1 MGVKIYKE
9 GHTYPIYW
17 AKKVGI
23 GVWSSISVYV
33 EGSATFTCPTGPGL
47 DETYP
52 EGVFVST
59 PNGSEN
65 TIYPR
70 DYESIKDG
78 KIVPGNLNLDT
89 RVSVSNDT
97 VTFFLRNDHEGEWI
111 YTISVYGD
119 DGESELKIGVEVEG
133 EKENLGITM
142 ENLGVNY
149 SLDTILSV
157 WRGDPREELPDWAII
172 NEKRREVLETIDL
185 YAQKGSYRHLRGIF
199 DWLEFPGETYE
210 LTRHWTEDGYRY
222 SRQPIGHPQ
231 AWGGHHGGWDKT
243 DLKHKTRTTLIAA
256 EIDTDRTWEYDDL
269 RLKMWQIGN
278 SLEKDLLPIHLD
290 VHHSCVIS
298 EAKGKVELLYDHSNS
313 THTELS
319 SEEDFD
325 IAWRSPEGDQEWGG
339 SDLINPDN
347 PPSILIREVNG
358 VVGPWNTIEKEW
370 PESFEEM
377 PNLFH
382 SLGAT
387 IRGTMKFPEKVIRGS
402 KDGEIRE
409 FSSNE
414 LTFTFLY
421 ERPGE
426 YHHTFQF
433 TGESG
438 KTYTRVVKIE
448 VVDTVNVSIEFLGID
463 RKDRNPFLVPTD
475 YAISIERVLEEK
487 QKFKVYASLPLDE
500 VHYYQ
505 LPESDFEEY
514 KRDKEAYAHRLE
526 RLNPDWWIDFPT
538 VMSSTRPSVQ
548 FVAKGS
554 NPKPIQCPSTQIW
567 TREVFLPGFYDTR
580 PAGDKEDV
588 LILRPKIEGGLHW
601 SLPDC
606 RWKIQ
611 SLQDLTV
618 HNFHGMRSLVLG
630 YNSASPLK
638 KGRHLVELSYNWGS
652 QRTTKAI
659 SPYLLG

>member
-17 AKKVGI
+17 AKKVGL
-23 GVWSSISVYV
+23 GVWSSLSVYV
-33 EGSATFTCPTGPGL
+33 EGYATFTC
-47 DETYP
+47 P

-78 KIVPGNLNLDT
+78 VIVPGNLNLDGTATVVDT
-89 RVSVSNDT
+89 RMSVSDDT

-111 YTISVYGD
+111 YTIDVYSDEDEG
-119 DGESELKIGVEVEG
+119 ELKIGVEVEG

-157 WRGDPREELPDWAII
+157 WRGDPREDLPDWALI

-185 YAQKGSYRHLRGIF
+185 YAQKGSYRHLNGIF

-222 SRQPIGHPQ
+222 SREPIGHSNTPLQ
-231 AWGGHHGGWDKT
+231 
-243 DLKHKTRTTLIAA
+243 HKTRTTLIAA
-256 EIDTDRTWEYDDL
+256 EIYQDTTWVHDDL

-325 IAWRSPEGDQEWGG
+325 LEWDTDDSNWKGNDILDG
-339 SDLINPDN
+339 TATIVDPDN

-358 VVGPWNTIEKEW
+358 VVGPWNTIEMRW

-402 KDGEIRE
+402 RDGEIRE

-475 YAISIERVLEEK
+475 YSISIERVLEEK
-487 QKFKVYASLPLDE
+487 QKFKMYASLPLDE

-505 LPESDFEEY
+505 LPDTEFEEY
-514 KRDKEAYAHRLE
+514 KRGQEAYASRLE

-538 VMSSTRPSVQ
+538 VQAAGADYGGVIK
-548 FVAKGS
+548 FVAKKPD
-554 NPKPIQCPSTQIW
+554 PKPIQCPRVHTW
-567 TREVFLPGFYDTR
+567 RREVFLPGFYDTR
-580 PAGDKEDV
+580 PARDKEDV

-638 KGRHLVELSYNWGS
+638 KGRYLVELSYNWGN

>member
-17 AKKVGI
+17 AKKVGL
-23 GVWSSISVYV
+23 GVWSSLSVYV
-33 EGSATFTCPTGPGL
+33 EGYATFICP
-47 DETYP
+47 D
-52 EGVFVST
+52 GVFVST
-59 PNGSEN
+59 PSGSEN

-78 KIVPGNLNLDT
+78 VVVPGNLNLYT
-89 RVSVSNDT
+89 RVYVSDDT
-97 VTFFLRNDHEGEWI
+97 VTFFVRNDHEGEWI
-111 YTISVYGD
+111 YTIDIYS
-119 DGESELKIGVEVEG
+119 DGEESELKIGVEVEG

-149 SLDTILSV
+149 SLDTILST
-157 WRGDPREELPDWAII
+157 WRGDPREELPDWALI

-185 YAQKGSYRHLRGIF
+185 YAQKGSYRHLNGIF

-222 SRQPIGHPQ
+222 SRQKLASPNTPLQ
-231 AWGGHHGGWDKT
+231 
-243 DLKHKTRTTLIAA
+243 HKTRTTLIAS
-256 EIDTDRTWEYDDL
+256 EITEDDTWAHDDL

-278 SLEKDLLPIHLD
+278 ILEKDLLPIHLD

-325 IAWRSPEGDQEWGG
+325 ILWGTDDNWRGLLD
-339 SDLINPDN
+339 PDN

-358 VVGPWNTIEKEW
+358 VVGPWNTIEMKW
-370 PESFEEM
+370 PETFEEM

-387 IRGTMKFPEKVIRGS
+387 IRATMKFPEKVIRGS
-402 KDGEIRE
+402 RDGEIRE

-426 YHHTFQF
+426 YHHTFRF

-475 YAISIERVLEEK
+475 GCASCFADYAISIERVLEEK
-487 QKFKVYASLPLDE
+487 QKFKMYASLPLDE

-505 LPESDFEEY
+505 LPDTEFEEY
-514 KRDKEAYAHRLE
+514 KRDKEAYTSRLE
-526 RLNPDWWIDFPT
+526 RLNPDWWIDQGH
-538 VMSSTRPSVQ
+538 VMK
-548 FVAKGS
+548 FVAKKPD
-554 NPKPIQCPSTQIW
+554 PKPIQCPSSQIW

-580 PAGDKEDV
+580 PARDKEDV

-638 KGRHLVELSYNWGS
+638 KGRYLVELSYNWGN

>member
-17 AKKVGI
+17 AKKVGL
-23 GVWSSISVYV
+23 GVWSSLSVYV
-33 EGSATFTCPTGPGL
+33 EGYATFICP
-47 DETYP
+47 D
-52 EGVFVST
+52 GVFVST
-59 PNGSEN
+59 PSGSEN

-78 KIVPGNLNLDT
+78 VIVPGNLNLDT
-89 RVSVSNDT
+89 RVSVSDDT
-97 VTFFLRNDHEGEWI
+97 VTFFVRNDHEGEWI
-111 YTISVYGD
+111 YTIDIYS
-119 DGESELKIGVEVEG
+119 DGEESELKIGVEVEG

-149 SLDTILSV
+149 SLDTILST
-157 WRGDPREELPDWAII
+157 WRGDPREELPDWALI

-185 YAQKGSYRHLRGIF
+185 YAQKGSYRHLNGIF

-222 SRQPIGHPQ
+222 SRQKLASPNTPLQ
-231 AWGGHHGGWDKT
+231 
-243 DLKHKTRTTLIAA
+243 HKTRTTLIAS
-256 EIDTDRTWEYDDL
+256 EITEDDTWAHDDL

-325 IAWRSPEGDQEWGG
+325 ILWGTDDNWRGLLD
-339 SDLINPDN
+339 PDN

-358 VVGPWNTIEKEW
+358 VVGPWNTIEMKW
-370 PESFEEM
+370 PETLEEM

-387 IRGTMKFPEKVIRGS
+387 IRATMKFPEKVIRGS
-402 KDGEIRE
+402 RDGEIRE

-426 YHHTFQF
+426 YHHTFRF

-463 RKDRNPFLVPTD
+463 RRDRNPFLVPTD
-475 YAISIERVLEEK
+475 YSISIERVLEEK
-487 QKFKVYASLPLDE
+487 QKFKMYASLPLDE

-505 LPESDFEEY
+505 LPETEFEEY
-514 KRDKEAYAHRLE
+514 KRDQEAYANRLE

-554 NPKPIQCPSTQIW
+554 NPRPIQCPSSQIW

-580 PAGDKEDV
+580 PAKDKEDV
-588 LILRPKIEGGLHW
+588 LILRSKIEGGLHW

-638 KGRHLVELSYNWGS
+638 KGRYLVELSYNWGN

>member
-17 AKKVGI
+17 AKNVGL
-23 GVWSSISVYV
+23 GVWSSLSVYV
-33 EGSATFTCPTGPGL
+33 EGYAMFTC
-47 DETYP
+47 P

-70 DYESIKDG
+70 DYENIKDG
-78 KIVPGNLNLDT
+78 EIVPGNLNLDT
-89 RVSVSNDT
+89 RMSVSNDT

-149 SLDTILSV
+149 SLDTILSS
-157 WRGDPREELPDWAII
+157 WRGDPREELPDWALI

-199 DWLEFPGETYE
+199 DWLEFPGKTYE

-222 SRQPIGHPQ
+222 SRQPIG
-231 AWGGHHGGWDKT
+231 WDKT
-243 DLKHKTRTTLIAA
+243 DLKHKTRTTLIAS
-256 EIDTDRTWEYDDL
+256 EIIEDDTWAHDDL

-298 EAKGKVELLYDHSNS
+298 DAKGKVELLYDHSNS

-325 IAWRSPEGDQEWGG
+325 ILWASPEGDQEWGG
-339 SDLINPDN
+339 SDLIDPDN
-347 PPSILIREVNG
+347 PPSILIREING
-358 VVGPWNTIEKEW
+358 VTGPWGTIRSGY

-409 FSSNE
+409 FSSDE

-426 YHHTFQF
+426 YHHTFRF

-526 RLNPDWWIDFPT
+526 RLNPDWWIDYGH
-538 VMSSTRPSVQ
+538 VMK

-580 PAGDKEDV
+580 PARDKEDV

-638 KGRHLVELSYNWGS
+638 KGRYLVELSYNWGS

>member
-1 MGVKIYKE
+1 MGVKIYSGGYE
-9 GHTYPIYW
+9 RPIHW

-23 GVWSSISVYV
+23 GVWSSLSVYV
-33 EGSATFTCPTGPGL
+33 EGSATFTCP
-47 DETYP
+47 DETAADA
-52 EGVFVST
+52 EGVFVSDINDSVDGLT
-59 PNGSEN
+59 SSVADS
-65 TIYPR
+65 IYPR
-70 DYESIKDG
+70 DYDKAKKTVTVSDQSI
-78 KIVPGNLNLDT
+78 
-89 RVSVSNDT
+89 
-97 VTFFLRNDHEGEWI
+97 TFFLRNHHEGEWI
-111 YTISVYGD
+111 YTILV
-119 DGESELKIGVEVEG
+119 DGKPDLKIGVEVEG
-133 EKENLGITM
+133 EKENLGVTM

-149 SLDTILSV
+149 SPDTILSS
-157 WRGDPREELPDWAII
+157 WRGGPREEFPDWALI

-185 YAQKGSYRHLRGIF
+185 YAQKGSYRHLNGIF

-210 LTRHWTEDGYRY
+210 LVRHWTEDGYRY
-222 SRQPIGHPQ
+222 SRQPI
-231 AWGGHHGGWDKT
+231 GWDKT
-243 DLKHKTRTTLIAA
+243 DLKHKTRTTLIAC
-256 EIDTDRTWEYDDL
+256 EICEDKTWAHDDL

-319 SEEDFD
+319 SEEDFNLEWDGSHTGAGPGGDTDDSNWKGDD
-325 IAWRSPEGDQEWGG
+325 ILDPY
-339 SDLINPDN
+339 N
-347 PPSILIREVNG
+347 PPSILIREING
-358 VVGPWNTIEKEW
+358 VTGPWGTIRSGY
-370 PESFEEM
+370 PETLEEM

-387 IRGTMKFPEKVIRGS
+387 IRATMKFPEKVIRGS

-409 FSSNE
+409 FDADS

-426 YHHTFQF
+426 YHHTFRF

-487 QKFKVYASLPLDE
+487 QKFKMYASLPLDE

-505 LPESDFEEY
+505 LPEDEFNAY
-514 KRDKEAYAHRLE
+514 KADRETYANRLE
-526 RLNPDWWIDFPT
+526 ARNPDWWIDFPT
-538 VMSSTRPSVQ
+538 VQAAAADSGGVMK

-554 NPKPIQCPSTQIW
+554 NPRPIQCPSTQIW

-580 PAGDKEDV
+580 PARDKEDV

-630 YNSASPLK
+630 YNSATPLK
-638 KGRHLVELSYNWGS
+638 KGRYLVELSYNWGD

>member
-1 MGVKIYKE
+1 MGVNIYKE
-9 GHTYPIYW
+9 GQACPIYW
-17 AKKVGI
+17 AKKVGL
-23 GVWSSISVYV
+23 GVWSSLSVYV
-33 EGSATFTCPTGPGL
+33 EGHARFTC
-47 DETYP
+47 P
-52 EGVFVST
+52 EGVFVSGS
-59 PNGSEN
+59 NGTEN

-78 KIVPGNLNLDT
+78 NIVPGNLNLDT
-89 RVSVSNDT
+89 RVSVSDDT

-111 YTISVYGD
+111 YTIDVYSDG
-119 DGESELKIGVEVEG
+119 GESELKIGVEVEG

-157 WRGDPREELPDWAII
+157 WRGDPREELPDWALI

-185 YAQKGSYRHLRGIF
+185 YAQKGSYRHLNGIF

-222 SRQPIGHPQ
+222 SRQPIGHSNTPIQ
-231 AWGGHHGGWDKT
+231 
-243 DLKHKTRTTLIAA
+243 HKTRTTLIAS
-256 EIDTDRTWEYDDL
+256 EIDQDTTWAHDDL

-319 SEEDFD
+319 SEEDFNL
-325 IAWRSPEGDQEWGG
+325 EWGTDDSNWKG
-339 SDLINPDN
+339 NDILDPDN

-358 VVGPWNTIEKEW
+358 VVGPWDTIEMRW

-387 IRGTMKFPEKVIRGS
+387 IRATMKFPEKVIRGS
-402 KDGEIRE
+402 KDGELRE

-421 ERPGE
+421 ERPGG

-487 QKFKVYASLPLDE
+487 QKFKMYASLPLDE
-500 VHYYQ
+500 VHYHQ
-505 LPESDFEEY
+505 LPETEFEEY
-514 KRDKEAYAHRLE
+514 KRDKEAYANRLE

-538 VMSSTRPSVQ
+538 VQAAGADYGGVMK

-554 NPKPIQCPSTQIW
+554 NPRHIQCPSSQIW
-567 TREVFLPGFYDTR
+567 TRDVFLPGFYDTR
-580 PAGDKEDV
+580 PARDKEDV

-638 KGRHLVELSYNWGS
+638 KGRYLVELSYNWGN

>member
-1 MGVKIYKE
+1 MGVKIYSGGYE
-9 GHTYPIYW
+9 RPIHW

-23 GVWSSISVYV
+23 GVWSSLSVYV
-33 EGSATFTCPTGPGL
+33 EGSATFTCP
-47 DETYP
+47 DETAADAS
-52 EGVFVST
+52 GVFVSDI
-59 PNGSEN
+59 NDSVD

-70 DYESIKDG
+70 DYDKAKKTVTVSDQSI
-78 KIVPGNLNLDT
+78 
-89 RVSVSNDT
+89 
-97 VTFFLRNDHEGEWI
+97 TFFLRNDHEGEWI
-111 YTISVYGD
+111 YTILV
-119 DGESELKIGVEVEG
+119 DGKPDLKIGVEVEG

-149 SLDTILSV
+149 SLDTILSS

-319 SEEDFD
+319 SEEDFNLEWD
-325 IAWRSPEGDQEWGG
+325 TGGDMEWDSDG

-370 PESFEEM
+370 PETLEEM

-409 FSSNE
+409 FSSDE

-426 YHHTFQF
+426 YHHTFRF

-487 QKFKVYASLPLDE
+487 QKFKMYASLPLDE

-505 LPESDFEEY
+505 LPERDFEEY
-514 KRDKEAYAHRLE
+514 KRDKEAYVRRLE
-526 RLNPDWWIDFPT
+526 RLNPDWWIDYGH
-538 VMSSTRPSVQ
+538 VMK

-554 NPKPIQCPSTQIW
+554 NPRPIQCPSTQIW

-638 KGRHLVELSYNWGS
+638 KGRYLVELSYNWGS

-659 SPYLLG
+659 SPYFLEKRSYSTTGDETL

>member
-17 AKKVGI
+17 AKKVGL
-23 GVWSSISVYV
+23 GVWSSLSVYV
-33 EGSATFTCPTGPGL
+33 EGYATFICP
-47 DETYP
+47 D
-52 EGVFVST
+52 GVFVST
-59 PNGSEN
+59 PSGSEN

-78 KIVPGNLNLDT
+78 VIVPGNLNLDT
-89 RVSVSNDT
+89 RVSVSDDT
-97 VTFFLRNDHEGEWI
+97 VTFFVRNDHEGEWI
-111 YTISVYGD
+111 YTIDIYS
-119 DGESELKIGVEVEG
+119 DGEESELKIGVEVEG

-149 SLDTILSV
+149 SLDTILST
-157 WRGDPREELPDWAII
+157 WRGDPREELPDWALI

-185 YAQKGSYRHLRGIF
+185 YAQKGSYRHLNGIF

-222 SRQPIGHPQ
+222 SRQKLASPNTPLQ
-231 AWGGHHGGWDKT
+231 
-243 DLKHKTRTTLIAA
+243 HKTRTTLIAS
-256 EIDTDRTWEYDDL
+256 EITEDDTWAHDDL

-325 IAWRSPEGDQEWGG
+325 ILWGTDDNWRGLLD
-339 SDLINPDN
+339 PDN

-358 VVGPWNTIEKEW
+358 VVGPWNTIEMKW
-370 PESFEEM
+370 PETLEEM

-387 IRGTMKFPEKVIRGS
+387 IRATMKFPEKVIRGS
-402 KDGEIRE
+402 RDGEIRE

-426 YHHTFQF
+426 YHHTFRF

-475 YAISIERVLEEK
+475 GCASCFADYAISIERVLEEK
-487 QKFKVYASLPLDE
+487 QKFKMYASLPLDE

-505 LPESDFEEY
+505 LPDTEFEEY
-514 KRDKEAYAHRLE
+514 KRDQEAYTSRLE
-526 RLNPDWWIDFPT
+526 RLNPDWWIDQGH
-538 VMSSTRPSVQ
+538 VMK
-548 FVAKGS
+548 FVAKKPD
-554 NPKPIQCPSTQIW
+554 PKPIQCPSSQIW

-580 PAGDKEDV
+580 PARDKEDV

-638 KGRHLVELSYNWGS
+638 KGRYLVELSYNWGD

-659 SPYLLG
+659 SPYLQG

>member
-1 MGVKIYKE
+1 MGVKFYKE

-23 GVWSSISVYV
+23 GVWSTLDLYV
-33 EGSATFTCPTGPGL
+33 EGKVTLTCP
-47 DETYP
+47 D
-52 EGVFVST
+52 GVFVSA
-59 PNGSEN
+59 PGGPVND
-65 TIYPR
+65 IYPR
-70 DYESIKDG
+70 DYENPKNT
-78 KIVPGNLNLDT
+78 KIT
-89 RVSVSNDT
+89 VSNDT
-97 VTFFLRNDHEGEWI
+97 VTLFLRNDHEGEWI
-111 YTISVYGD
+111 YTIDVNGD
-119 DGESELKIGVEVEG
+119 SELKIGVEVVG
-133 EKENLGITM
+133 EKENLATTM

-149 SLDTILSV
+149 SLDTILST

-185 YAQKGSYRHLRGIF
+185 YAQKGSYRHLNGIF

-222 SRQPIGHPQ
+222 SRQKLASPNTPLQ
-231 AWGGHHGGWDKT
+231 
-243 DLKHKTRTTLIAA
+243 HKTRTTLIAA
-256 EIDTDRTWEYDDL
+256 EICQDKTWEYDDL

-290 VHHSCVIS
+290 VHHSCVMS
-298 EAKGKVELLYDHSNS
+298 ETKGTVGLLHDHSND

-325 IAWRSPEGDQEWGG
+325 LQWENDDGNLCTELATCGG
-339 SDLINPDN
+339 NTIVDPDN

-358 VVGPWNTIEKEW
+358 VTGPWGTIQERW
-370 PESFEEM
+370 PETLEEM
-377 PNLFH
+377 PRMFR

-402 KDGEIRE
+402 KDGEVRE

-414 LTFTFLY
+414 LTFTFLHTT
-421 ERPGE
+421 PGE
-426 YHHTFQF
+426 YHHTFRF

-463 RKDRNPFLVPTD
+463 RKDRNPFLVPTN
-475 YAISIERVLEEK
+475 YAISIERVLDEK
-487 QKFKVYASLPLDE
+487 KKFKMYASLPLDE

-505 LPESDFEEY
+505 LPETEFEEY
-514 KRDKEAYAHRLE
+514 KRDKEAYAGRLE
-526 RLNPDWWIDFPT
+526 RLNPDWWMDFPT
-538 VMSSTRPSVQ
+538 VQAADADSGGVIK
-548 FVAKGS
+548 FVAKKAD
-554 NPKPIQCPSTQIW
+554 PRPIQCPSSQIW
-567 TREVFLPGFYDTR
+567 IREVFLPGFYDTR
-580 PAGDKEDV
+580 PAKDKEPV

-601 SLPDC
+601 SLPNC
-606 RWKIQ
+606 QWKIQ
-611 SLQDLTV
+611 SLQDLTE
-618 HNFHGMRSLVLG
+618 HHFPGMRSLVLG

-638 KGRHLVELSYNWGS
+638 KGRYLVELSYNWGN

-659 SPYLLG
+659 SPYLH

>member
-17 AKKVGI
+17 AKKVGL
-23 GVWSSISVYV
+23 GVWSSLSVYV
-33 EGSATFTCPTGPGL
+33 EGYARFTC
-47 DETYP
+47 P

-78 KIVPGNLNLDT
+78 VIVPGNLNLDGTATVVDT
-89 RVSVSNDT
+89 RVSVSDDT

-119 DGESELKIGVEVEG
+119 GEESELKIGVEVEG

-157 WRGDPREELPDWAII
+157 WRGDPREDLPDWALI

-185 YAQKGSYRHLRGIF
+185 YAQKGSYRHLNGIF

-222 SRQPIGHPQ
+222 SREGV
-231 AWGGHHGGWDKT
+231 GYGKT
-243 DLKHKTRTTLIAA
+243 DLRHKTRTTLIAS
-256 EIDTDRTWEYDDL
+256 EIDQDTTWAHDDL

-325 IAWRSPEGDQEWGG
+325 LEWGTDDSNWKG
-339 SDLINPDN
+339 NDILDPDN
-347 PPSILIREVNG
+347 LPSILIREVNG
-358 VVGPWNTIEKEW
+358 VTGPWGTIQERW
-370 PESFEEM
+370 PETFEEM

-402 KDGEIRE
+402 RDGEIRE

-487 QKFKVYASLPLDE
+487 PKFKMYASLPLDE

-505 LPESDFEEY
+505 LPDTEFEEY
-514 KRDKEAYAHRLE
+514 KRDQEAYASRLE

-538 VMSSTRPSVQ
+538 VQAAGADYGGVIK
-548 FVAKGS
+548 FVAKKPD
-554 NPKPIQCPSTQIW
+554 PKPIQCPRVHTW
-567 TREVFLPGFYDTR
+567 RREVFLPGFYDTR
-580 PAGDKEDV
+580 PARDKEDV

-638 KGRHLVELSYNWGS
+638 KGRYLVELSYNWGN

>member
-17 AKKVGI
+17 AKKVGL
-23 GVWSSISVYV
+23 GVWSSLSVYV
-33 EGSATFTCPTGPGL
+33 EGYAMFTC
-47 DETYP
+47 P

-65 TIYPR
+65 MIYPR

-78 KIVPGNLNLDT
+78 VIVPGNLNLYT
-89 RVSVSNDT
+89 RVSVSDDT

-185 YAQKGSYRHLRGIF
+185 YAQKGSYRHLNGIF

-222 SRQPIGHPQ
+222 SREPIGHSNTPLQ
-231 AWGGHHGGWDKT
+231 
-243 DLKHKTRTTLIAA
+243 HKTRTTLIAA
-256 EIDTDRTWEYDDL
+256 EIDSDTTWAHDDL

-325 IAWRSPEGDQEWGG
+325 IAWRSSGGDSEWDTDGTSG
-339 SDLINPDN
+339 LIDPDN

-358 VVGPWNTIEKEW
+358 VVGPWGTIQERWLET
-370 PESFEEM
+370 FEEM

-402 KDGEIRE
+402 RDGEVRE
-409 FSSNE
+409 FDAKE

-426 YHHTFQF
+426 YHHTFRF

-475 YAISIERVLEEK
+475 YSISIERVLEEK
-487 QKFKVYASLPLDE
+487 QKFKMYASLPLDE

-505 LPESDFEEY
+505 LPDTEFEEY
-514 KRDKEAYAHRLE
+514 KRDKEAYASRLE
-526 RLNPDWWIDFPT
+526 RLNPDWWIDFGG
-538 VMSSTRPSVQ
+538 VMK

-554 NPKPIQCPSTQIW
+554 NPRPIQCPSSQIW

-580 PAGDKEDV
+580 PARDKEDV

-601 SLPDC
+601 SLPHC

-638 KGRHLVELSYNWGS
+638 KGRYLVELSYNWGN

>member
-17 AKKVGI
+17 AKKVGL
-23 GVWSSISVYV
+23 GVWSSLSVYV
-33 EGSATFTCPTGPGL
+33 EGYARLTC
-47 DETYP
+47 P
-52 EGVFVST
+52 EGVFVSGS
-59 PNGSEN
+59 NGVEN
-65 TIYPR
+65 MIYPR

-78 KIVPGNLNLDT
+78 VIVPGNLNLDKKI
-89 RVSVSNDT
+89 SVSDDT

-111 YTISVYGD
+111 YTIDVYS
-119 DGESELKIGVEVEG
+119 DGEESELKIGVEVEG
-133 EKENLGITM
+133 EKENLGVTM

-157 WRGDPREELPDWAII
+157 WRGDPREELPDWALI

-185 YAQKGSYRHLRGIF
+185 YAKKGSYRHLNGIF

-222 SRQPIGHPQ
+222 SREPIGHSNTPLQ
-231 AWGGHHGGWDKT
+231 
-243 DLKHKTRTTLIAA
+243 HKTRTTLICS
-256 EIDTDRTWEYDDL
+256 EIDQDTAWAHDDL

-325 IAWRSPEGDQEWGG
+325 ILWGTDDNWNG
-339 SDLINPDN
+339 NTLIDGTATIVDPDN

-358 VVGPWNTIEKEW
+358 VVGPWNTIEMRS

-387 IRGTMKFPEKVIRGS
+387 IRATMKFPEKVIRGS
-402 KDGEIRE
+402 RDGEIRE

-426 YHHTFQF
+426 YHHTFRF

-448 VVDTVNVSIEFLGID
+448 VVDTINVSIEFLGID

-487 QKFKVYASLPLDE
+487 RRFKMYASLPLDE

-505 LPESDFEEY
+505 LPETEFEEY
-514 KRDKEAYAHRLE
+514 KRHQEAYTSRLE

-538 VMSSTRPSVQ
+538 VQAAGADSGGVIK

-554 NPKPIQCPSTQIW
+554 NPRPIQCPSTQIW

-580 PAGDKEDV
+580 PARDKEDV

-618 HNFHGMRSLVLG
+618 HNFRGMRSLVLG

-638 KGRHLVELSYNWGS
+638 KGRYLVELSYNWGN

>member
-17 AKKVGI
+17 AKKVGL
-23 GVWSSISVYV
+23 GVWSSLSVYV
-33 EGSATFTCPTGPGL
+33 EGYARFTC
-47 DETYP
+47 P

-59 PNGSEN
+59 PNGAEN

-89 RVSVSNDT
+89 RASVSDDT
-97 VTFFLRNDHEGEWI
+97 VTFFLRNYREGEWI
-111 YTISVYGD
+111 YTIDIYS
-119 DGESELKIGVEVEG
+119 DGEEGELKIGVEVEG

-149 SLDTILSV
+149 SLDTILST
-157 WRGDPREELPDWAII
+157 WRGDPREELPDWALI

-185 YAQKGSYRHLRGIF
+185 YAQKGSYRHLNGIF

-222 SRQPIGHPQ
+222 SRQPIGHSNTPLQ
-231 AWGGHHGGWDKT
+231 
-243 DLKHKTRTTLIAA
+243 HKTRTTLIAA
-256 EIDTDRTWEYDDL
+256 EITEDDTWAHDDL

-290 VHHSCVIS
+290 VHHSGVIS

-325 IAWRSPEGDQEWGG
+325 IRWGTDDNWNG
-339 SDLINPDN
+339 NTLIDPDN

-358 VVGPWNTIEKEW
+358 VVGSWNTIEMRW

-387 IRGTMKFPEKVIRGS
+387 IRATMKFPEKVIRGS
-402 KDGEIRE
+402 RDGEIRE
-409 FSSNE
+409 FGGYTSTSGDSNE

-426 YHHTFQF
+426 YHHTFRF

-487 QKFKVYASLPLDE
+487 QKFKMYASLPLDE

-505 LPESDFEEY
+505 LPEDEFNAY
-514 KRDKEAYAHRLE
+514 KADRETYANRLE
-526 RLNPDWWIDFPT
+526 RLNPDWWMDFGG
-538 VMSSTRPSVQ
+538 VMK

-580 PAGDKEDV
+580 PARDKEDV

-638 KGRHLVELSYNWGS
+638 KGRYLVELSYNWGN

>member
-33 EGSATFTCPTGPGL
+33 EGSATFTCPTG
-47 DETYP
+47 
-52 EGVFVST
+52 VFVST

-78 KIVPGNLNLDT
+78 KIVPGNLNLYT

-339 SDLINPDN
+339 SDLINPNN

-526 RLNPDWWIDFPT
+526 RLNPDWWIDYGH
-538 VMSSTRPSVQ
+538 VMK

-567 TREVFLPGFYDTR
+567 MREVFLPGFYDTR

-601 SLPDC
+601 SLPGC

-638 KGRHLVELSYNWGS
+638 KGRYLVELSYNWGS

>member
-9 GHTYPIYW
+9 GHTRPIYW
-17 AKKVGI
+17 AKKVGL
-23 GVWSSISVYV
+23 GVWSSLSVYV
-33 EGSATFTCPTGPGL
+33 EGYARFTC
-47 DETYP
+47 P

-78 KIVPGNLNLDT
+78 EIVPGNLNLDGTATVVDT

-111 YTISVYGD
+111 YTILV
-119 DGESELKIGVEVEG
+119 DGKPDLKIGVEVEG

-157 WRGDPREELPDWAII
+157 WRGDPREELPDWALI

-210 LTRHWTEDGYRY
+210 LVRHWTEDGYRY

-256 EIDTDRTWEYDDL
+256 EIDTDRAWEYDDL

-298 EAKGKVELLYDHSNS
+298 ETKGKVELLYDHSNS

-325 IAWRSPEGDQEWGG
+325 IQWDGSGGDTDWDS
-339 SDLINPDN
+339 SDLIDPDN

-402 KDGEIRE
+402 RDGELRE

-487 QKFKVYASLPLDE
+487 QKFKMYASLPLDE

-526 RLNPDWWIDFPT
+526 RLNPDWWIDYGR
-538 VMSSTRPSVQ
+538 VMK

-580 PAGDKEDV
+580 PARDKEDV

-638 KGRHLVELSYNWGS
+638 KGRYLVELSYNWGS

>member
-17 AKKVGI
+17 AKKVGL
-23 GVWSSISVYV
+23 GVWSSLSVYV
-33 EGSATFTCPTGPGL
+33 EGYAMFTC
-47 DETYP
+47 P

-78 KIVPGNLNLDT
+78 VIVPGNFNLDK
-89 RVSVSNDT
+89 RISVSDDT

-119 DGESELKIGVEVEG
+119 DGDGNGSSGESELKIGVEVEG

-157 WRGDPREELPDWAII
+157 WRGDPREELPDWALI

-185 YAQKGSYRHLRGIF
+185 YAQKGSYRHLNGIF

-222 SRQPIGHPQ
+222 SRHRLAAPNGDSREPIGYS
-231 AWGGHHGGWDKT
+231 KT
-243 DLKHKTRTTLIAA
+243 DLKHKTRTTLIAS
-256 EIDTDRTWEYDDL
+256 EIDSDTTWVHDDL

-319 SEEDFD
+319 SEEDFNL
-325 IAWRSPEGDQEWGG
+325 EWDTDDNWNGNT
-339 SDLINPDN
+339 LIDPDN
-347 PPSILIREVNG
+347 PPSILIREING
-358 VVGPWNTIEKEW
+358 VTGPWGTIEMRW
-370 PESFEEM
+370 PETFDETPRM
-377 PNLFH
+377 FR

-402 KDGEIRE
+402 KDGEVLE

-426 YHHTFQF
+426 YHHTFRF

-487 QKFKVYASLPLDE
+487 QKFKMYASLPLDE

-505 LPESDFEEY
+505 LPETEFEEY
-514 KRDKEAYAHRLE
+514 KRDKEAYANRLE
-526 RLNPDWWIDFPT
+526 RLNPDWWIDYGG
-538 VMSSTRPSVQ
+538 VMK

-554 NPKPIQCPSTQIW
+554 NPRPIQCPSSQIW
-567 TREVFLPGFYDTR
+567 TRDVFLPGFYDTR
-580 PAGDKEDV
+580 PARDKEDV

-618 HNFHGMRSLVLG
+618 HNFHGMRSLILG

-638 KGRHLVELSYNWGS
+638 KGRYLVELSYNWGN

>member
-17 AKKVGI
+17 AKKVGL
-23 GVWSSISVYV
+23 GVWSSLSVYV
-33 EGSATFTCPTGPGL
+33 EGYAMLTC
-47 DETYP
+47 P

-59 PNGSEN
+59 PGGPVD

-78 KIVPGNLNLDT
+78 KIVPGNLNFDK

-111 YTISVYGD
+111 YTIGVYGD
-119 DGESELKIGVEVEG
+119 GEETELKIGVEVVG
-133 EKENLGITM
+133 EKENLATTM

-149 SLDTILSV
+149 SLDTVLST

-185 YAQKGSYRHLRGIF
+185 YAQKGSYRHLNGIF

-222 SRQPIGHPQ
+222 SREPIGHSNTPLQ
-231 AWGGHHGGWDKT
+231 
-243 DLKHKTRTTLIAA
+243 HKTRTTLIAA
-256 EIDTDRTWEYDDL
+256 EICEDKTWEHDDL

-298 EAKGKVELLYDHSNS
+298 EAKGTVELLLDHSND

-325 IAWRSPEGDQEWGG
+325 MLWDG
-339 SDLINPDN
+339 SDGDTDWNTNHNTIIDPDN
-347 PPSILIREVNG
+347 PPSILIREING
-358 VVGPWNTIEKEW
+358 VTGPWGTIREGW
-370 PESFEEM
+370 PETLEEI

-402 KDGEIRE
+402 KDGEVQE
-409 FSSNE
+409 FNADH

-421 ERPGE
+421 TTPGD
-426 YHHTFQF
+426 YHHTFRF

-475 YAISIERVLEEK
+475 YSISIERVLEEK
-487 QKFKVYASLPLDE
+487 KKFKMYASLPLDE
-500 VHYYQ
+500 VYYYQ
-505 LPESDFEEY
+505 LPEDEFEEY
-514 KRDKEAYAHRLE
+514 KRDKEAYASRLE
-526 RLNPDWWIDFPT
+526 ARNPDWWIDFGG
-538 VMSSTRPSVQ
+538 VMK
-548 FVAKGS
+548 FVAKKA
-554 NPKPIQCPSTQIW
+554 NPRPIDCPSTQIW

-580 PAGDKEDV
+580 PARDKEDV
-588 LILRPKIEGGLHW
+588 LIIRPKIEGGLHW
-601 SLPDC
+601 SLPNC
-606 RWKIQ
+606 QWKIQ
-611 SLQDLTV
+611 SLQDLTE

-638 KGRHLVELSYNWGS
+638 KGRYLVELSYNWGN

-659 SPYLLG
+659 SPYLEGEVL

>member
-9 GHTYPIYW
+9 GYTYPIYW
-17 AKKVGI
+17 AKKVGL
-23 GVWSSISVYV
+23 GVWSSLSVYV
-33 EGSATFTCPTGPGL
+33 EGYAMFTC
-47 DETYP
+47 P

-78 KIVPGNLNLDT
+78 VIVPGNLNLDGTATVVDT
-89 RVSVSNDT
+89 RVSVSDDT

-111 YTISVYGD
+111 YTISGYGD
-119 DGESELKIGVEVEG
+119 DGDFELKIGVEVEG

-149 SLDTILSV
+149 SLDTILST
-157 WRGDPREELPDWAII
+157 WRGDPREELPDWALI

-185 YAQKGSYRHLRGIF
+185 YAQKGSYRHLNGIF

-222 SRQPIGHPQ
+222 SREPIGRSNTPLQ
-231 AWGGHHGGWDKT
+231 
-243 DLKHKTRTTLIAA
+243 HKTRTTLIAA
-256 EIDTDRTWEYDDL
+256 EIYQDTTWAHDDL

-325 IAWRSPEGDQEWGG
+325 LEWDDSGGDTDWDS
-339 SDLINPDN
+339 SDLIDPDN

-358 VVGPWNTIEKEW
+358 VVGPWNTIEMRW
-370 PESFEEM
+370 PETFEEM

-387 IRGTMKFPEKVIRGS
+387 IRATMKFPEKVIRGS
-402 KDGEIRE
+402 RDGEIRE

-426 YHHTFQF
+426 YHHTFRF

-463 RKDRNPFLVPTD
+463 RKDRNPFLVPTN

-487 QKFKVYASLPLDE
+487 QKFKMYASLPLDE

-505 LPESDFEEY
+505 LPEDEFNAY
-514 KRDKEAYAHRLE
+514 KADRDTYANRLE
-526 RLNPDWWIDFPT
+526 RLNPDWWVDFGG
-538 VMSSTRPSVQ
+538 VIK
-548 FVAKGS
+548 FVAKKPD
-554 NPKPIQCPSTQIW
+554 PKPIQCPSSQIW
-567 TREVFLPGFYDTR
+567 MREVFLPGFYDTR
-580 PAGDKEDV
+580 PARDKEDV

-601 SLPDC
+601 SLQDC

-611 SLQDLTV
+611 SLQDLTE
-618 HNFHGMRSLVLG
+618 HEFHGMRSLILG
-630 YNSASPLK
+630 YNSASPPK
-638 KGRHLVELSYNWGS
+638 KGRYLVELSYNWGN

>member
-17 AKKVGI
+17 AKKVGL
-23 GVWSSISVYV
+23 GVWSSLSVYV
-33 EGSATFTCPTGPGL
+33 EGYARFTC
-47 DETYP
+47 P

-59 PNGSEN
+59 PNGSED

-78 KIVPGNLNLDT
+78 VIVPGNLNLDT
-89 RVSVSNDT
+89 RVSVSDDT

-149 SLDTILSV
+149 SLDTILST
-157 WRGDPREELPDWAII
+157 WRGDPREELPDWALI

-185 YAQKGSYRHLRGIF
+185 YAQKGSYRHLNGIF

-222 SRQPIGHPQ
+222 SRQKLASPNTPLQ
-231 AWGGHHGGWDKT
+231 
-243 DLKHKTRTTLIAA
+243 HKTRTTLIAA
-256 EIDTDRTWEYDDL
+256 EIDSDTTWAHDDL

-313 THTELS
+313 TYTELS

-325 IAWRSPEGDQEWGG
+325 ILWETDDNWRGLLD
-339 SDLINPDN
+339 PDN
-347 PPSILIREVNG
+347 PPSILIREING
-358 VVGPWNTIEKEW
+358 VTGPWNTIEMRW
-370 PESFEEM
+370 PETFEEM

-387 IRGTMKFPEKVIRGS
+387 IRGTMRFPEKVIRGS

-409 FSSNE
+409 FGGYTSTSGDSNE

-426 YHHTFQF
+426 YHHTFRF

-475 YAISIERVLEEK
+475 GCASCFADYAISIERVLEEK
-487 QKFKVYASLPLDE
+487 QKFKMYASLPLDE

-505 LPESDFEEY
+505 LPDTEFEEY
-514 KRDKEAYAHRLE
+514 KRDQEAYASRLE
-526 RLNPDWWIDFPT
+526 RLNSDWWMDFPT
-538 VMSSTRPSVQ
+538 VQAAGADYGGVIK
-548 FVAKGS
+548 FVAKKPD
-554 NPKPIQCPSTQIW
+554 PKPIQCPCVHMW
-567 TREVFLPGFYDTR
+567 WREVFLPGFYDTR
-580 PAGDKEDV
+580 PARDKEDV

-638 KGRHLVELSYNWGS
+638 KGRYLVELSYNWGN

>member
-1 MGVKIYKE
+1 MGVKIYSK
-9 GHTYPIYW
+9 GHERPIHW

-23 GVWSSISVYV
+23 GVWSSLSVYV
-33 EGSATFTCPTGPGL
+33 EGYATFTCP
-47 DETYP
+47 D
-52 EGVFVST
+52 GVFVST

-78 KIVPGNLNLDT
+78 KIVPGNLNLDK
-89 RVSVSNDT
+89 RVSISDDT

-119 DGESELKIGVEVEG
+119 DGESELKIGVEVVG
-133 EKENLGITM
+133 EKENLATTM

-185 YAQKGSYRHLRGIF
+185 YAQKGSYRHLNGIF

-222 SRQPIGHPQ
+222 SREPIGYS
-231 AWGGHHGGWDKT
+231 KT

-256 EIDTDRTWEYDDL
+256 EIDSDTTWAHDDL

-325 IAWRSPEGDQEWGG
+325 LEWGTDD
-339 SDLINPDN
+339 SNWEENDILDSDN

-358 VVGPWNTIEKEW
+358 VVGPWNTIEMRW
-370 PESFEEM
+370 PETLEEM

-387 IRGTMKFPEKVIRGS
+387 IRGTMKFPEKVVRGS
-402 KDGEIRE
+402 KDGEVRE

-426 YHHTFQF
+426 YHHTFRF

-463 RKDRNPFLVPTD
+463 RKDRNPFLVPTN

-487 QKFKVYASLPLDE
+487 KKFKMYASLPLDE

-505 LPESDFEEY
+505 LPEDEFNAY
-514 KRDKEAYAHRLE
+514 KADRETYASRLE
-526 RLNPDWWIDFPT
+526 ARNPDWWMDFGG
-538 VMSSTRPSVQ
+538 VIK
-548 FVAKGS
+548 FVAKKPD
-554 NPKPIQCPSTQIW
+554 PKPIQCPSIHTW
-567 TREVFLPGFYDTR
+567 RREVFLPGFYDTR
-580 PAGDKEDV
+580 PARDKEDV

-601 SLPDC
+601 SLPDS

-638 KGRHLVELSYNWGS
+638 KGRYLVELSYNWGN

-659 SPYLLG
+659 SPYLS

>member
-17 AKKVGI
+17 AKKVGL
-23 GVWSSISVYV
+23 GVWSSLSVYV
-33 EGSATFTCPTGPGL
+33 EGYATFTC
-47 DETYP
+47 P
-52 EGVFVST
+52 EGVFVSGS
-59 PNGSEN
+59 NGSEN

-70 DYESIKDG
+70 DYESIKDR
-78 KIVPGNLNLDT
+78 I
-89 RVSVSNDT
+89 SVSDDT
-97 VTFFLRNDHEGEWI
+97 VAFFLRNDHEGEWI
-111 YTISVYGD
+111 YTIDVYSD
-119 DGESELKIGVEVEG
+119 DGEASELKIGVEVEG

-157 WRGDPREELPDWAII
+157 WRGDPREELPDWSII

-185 YAQKGSYRHLRGIF
+185 YAQKGSYRHLNGIF

-222 SRQPIGHPQ
+222 SRQPIGHPNTPLQ
-231 AWGGHHGGWDKT
+231 
-243 DLKHKTRTTLIAA
+243 HKTRTTLIAS
-256 EIDTDRTWEYDDL
+256 EISEDSTWAHDDL

-319 SEEDFD
+319 SEEDFNLEWDTDDGNWKGND
-325 IAWRSPEGDQEWGG
+325 ILD
-339 SDLINPDN
+339 PDN

-370 PESFEEM
+370 PETLDETPRMFR
-377 PNLFH
+377 

-387 IRGTMKFPEKVIRGS
+387 IRATMQFPEKVIRGS
-402 KDGEIRE
+402 RDGEVRE
-409 FSSNE
+409 FDANE

-426 YHHTFQF
+426 YHHTFRF

-487 QKFKVYASLPLDE
+487 QKFKMYASLPLDE

-505 LPESDFEEY
+505 LPETDFEEY
-514 KRDKEAYAHRLE
+514 KRDKEAYTNRLE
-526 RLNPDWWIDFPT
+526 RLNPDWWMDFPT
-538 VMSSTRPSVQ
+538 VMGSTRPSVQ
-548 FVAKGS
+548 FVAKKA
-554 NPKPIQCPSTQIW
+554 NPKPIQCPNTQIW

-638 KGRHLVELSYNWGS
+638 KGRYLVELSYNWGN

-659 SPYLLG
+659 SPHLMG

>member
-1 MGVKIYKE
+1 MGVKIYSK
-9 GHTYPIYW
+9 GHERPIHW

-23 GVWSSISVYV
+23 GVWSSLSVYV
-33 EGSATFTCPTGPGL
+33 EGYAMFVCP
-47 DETYP
+47 D
-52 EGVFVST
+52 GVFVST
-59 PNGSEN
+59 PNGAEN

-78 KIVPGNLNLDT
+78 KIVPGNLNLDK
-89 RVSVSNDT
+89 RVSISDDT

-119 DGESELKIGVEVEG
+119 DGESELKIGVEVVG
-133 EKENLGITM
+133 EKENLATTM

-149 SLDTILSV
+149 SLDSILSV

-172 NEKRREVLETIDL
+172 NEKRREVLETIHL
-185 YAQKGSYRHLRGIF
+185 YAQKGSYRHLNGIF
-199 DWLEFPGETYE
+199 DWLEFPGETHE

-222 SRQPIGHPQ
+222 SREPIGYSNTPLQ
-231 AWGGHHGGWDKT
+231 
-243 DLKHKTRTTLIAA
+243 HKTRTTLIAA
-256 EIDTDRTWEYDDL
+256 EIDSDTTWEHDDL

-278 SLEKDLLPIHLD
+278 SLEEDLLPIHLD

-298 EAKGKVELLYDHSNS
+298 EAKGTIELLYDHSNS

-319 SEEDFD
+319 SDEDFD
-325 IAWRSPEGDQEWGG
+325 IAWRSSGGDSEWGG
-339 SDLINPDN
+339 NTLIDPDN

-358 VVGPWNTIEKEW
+358 VTGPWGTIQERW
-370 PESFEEM
+370 PETLEEM

-387 IRGTMKFPEKVIRGS
+387 IRGTMKFPEKVVRGS
-402 KDGEIRE
+402 KDGEVRE

-421 ERPGE
+421 TTPGE
-426 YHHTFQF
+426 YHHTFRF

-463 RKDRNPFLVPTD
+463 RKDRNPFLVPTN

-487 QKFKVYASLPLDE
+487 KKFKMYASLPLDE
-500 VHYYQ
+500 VYYYQ
-505 LPESDFEEY
+505 LPEDEFNAY
-514 KRDKEAYAHRLE
+514 KADRETYANQLEAR
-526 RLNPDWWIDFPT
+526 NPDWWVDHGRVIK
-538 VMSSTRPSVQ
+538 

-580 PAGDKEDV
+580 PARDKEDV

-606 RWKIQ
+606 QWKIQ

-638 KGRHLVELSYNWGS
+638 KGRYLVELSYNWGN

>member
-17 AKKVGI
+17 AKKVGL
-23 GVWSSISVYV
+23 GVWSSLSVYV
-33 EGSATFTCPTGPGL
+33 EGYAMFTC
-47 DETYP
+47 P

-70 DYESIKDG
+70 DYESIKG
-78 KIVPGNLNLDT
+78 GVIVPGNLNLDK
-89 RVSVSNDT
+89 RISVSDDT

-157 WRGDPREELPDWAII
+157 WRGDPREELPDWALI

-185 YAQKGSYRHLRGIF
+185 YAQKGSYRHLNGIF

-222 SRQPIGHPQ
+222 SREPIGYS
-231 AWGGHHGGWDKT
+231 KT
-243 DLKHKTRTTLIAA
+243 DLKHKTRTTLIAS
-256 EIDTDRTWEYDDL
+256 EIDSDTTWVHDDL

-319 SEEDFD
+319 SEEDFNL
-325 IAWRSPEGDQEWGG
+325 EWDTDDNWNGNT
-339 SDLINPDN
+339 LIDGTATIVDPDN
-347 PPSILIREVNG
+347 PPSILIREING
-358 VVGPWNTIEKEW
+358 VTGPWGTIEMRW
-370 PESFEEM
+370 PETFDETPRM
-377 PNLFH
+377 FR

-402 KDGEIRE
+402 KDGEVLE

-426 YHHTFQF
+426 YHHTFRF

-487 QKFKVYASLPLDE
+487 QKFKMYASLPLDE

-505 LPESDFEEY
+505 LPETEFEEY
-514 KRDKEAYAHRLE
+514 KRDKEAYANRLE
-526 RLNPDWWIDFPT
+526 RLNPDWWIDYGG
-538 VMSSTRPSVQ
+538 VMK

-554 NPKPIQCPSTQIW
+554 NPRPIQCPSSQIW
-567 TREVFLPGFYDTR
+567 TRDVFLPGFYDTR
-580 PAGDKEDV
+580 PARDKEDV

-618 HNFHGMRSLVLG
+618 HNFHGMRSLILG

-638 KGRHLVELSYNWGS
+638 KGRYLVELSYNWGN

>member
-319 SEEDFD
+319 SEGDFD

-526 RLNPDWWIDFPT
+526 RLNPDWWIDYGH
-538 VMSSTRPSVQ
+538 VMK

-638 KGRHLVELSYNWGS
+638 KGRYLVELSYNWGS

>member
-17 AKKVGI
+17 AKKVGL
-23 GVWSSISVYV
+23 GVWSSLSVYV
-33 EGSATFTCPTGPGL
+33 EGYARFTC
-47 DETYP
+47 P

-59 PNGSEN
+59 PNGSVN

-78 KIVPGNLNLDT
+78 VIVPGNLNLDT
-89 RVSVSNDT
+89 RVSVSDDT

-111 YTISVYGD
+111 YTIDIYS
-119 DGESELKIGVEVEG
+119 DGEESELKIGVEVEG

-149 SLDTILSV
+149 SLDTILST
-157 WRGDPREELPDWAII
+157 WRGDPREELPDWVLI

-185 YAQKGSYRHLRGIF
+185 YAQKGSYRHLNGIF

-222 SRQPIGHPQ
+222 SRQPIGHFNTPLQ
-231 AWGGHHGGWDKT
+231 
-243 DLKHKTRTTLIAA
+243 HKTRTTLIAS
-256 EIDTDRTWEYDDL
+256 EITEDDTWAHDDL

-298 EAKGKVELLYDHSNS
+298 EAKGKIELLYDHSNS

-319 SEEDFD
+319 SEEDF
-325 IAWRSPEGDQEWGG
+325 GLEWDTDDSNWKGNVILDG
-339 SDLINPDN
+339 TATIVDPDN

-358 VVGPWNTIEKEW
+358 VVGPWNTIEMRW
-370 PESFEEM
+370 PETLDETPRMFR
-377 PNLFH
+377 

-402 KDGEIRE
+402 KDGAIRE

-426 YHHTFQF
+426 YHHTFRF

-475 YAISIERVLEEK
+475 YSISIERVLEEK
-487 QKFKVYASLPLDE
+487 QKFKMYASLPLDE

-505 LPESDFEEY
+505 LPETKFEEY
-514 KRDKEAYAHRLE
+514 KRDQEAYANRLE
-526 RLNPDWWIDFPT
+526 RLNSDWWIDFPT
-538 VMSSTRPSVQ
+538 VQAAGADSGGVIK

-554 NPKPIQCPSTQIW
+554 NPKPIQCPSSQIW

-580 PAGDKEDV
+580 PARDKEDV

-638 KGRHLVELSYNWGS
+638 KGRYLVELSYNWGN

>member
-17 AKKVGI
+17 AKKVGL
-23 GVWSSISVYV
+23 GVWSSLSVYV
-33 EGSATFTCPTGPGL
+33 EGYARLTC
-47 DETYP
+47 P
-52 EGVFVST
+52 EGVFVSGS
-59 PNGSEN
+59 NGVEN
-65 TIYPR
+65 MIYPR

-78 KIVPGNLNLDT
+78 VIVPGNLNLDKKI
-89 RVSVSNDT
+89 SVSDDT
-97 VTFFLRNDHEGEWI
+97 VTFFLRNGHEGEWI
-111 YTISVYGD
+111 YTIDVYS
-119 DGESELKIGVEVEG
+119 DGEESELKIGVEVEG

-157 WRGDPREELPDWAII
+157 WRGDPREELPDWALI

-185 YAQKGSYRHLRGIF
+185 YAQKGSYRHLNGIF

-222 SRQPIGHPQ
+222 SREPIGHSNTPLQ
-231 AWGGHHGGWDKT
+231 
-243 DLKHKTRTTLIAA
+243 HKTRTTLICS
-256 EIDTDRTWEYDDL
+256 EIDQDTTWAHDDL

-325 IAWRSPEGDQEWGG
+325 ILWGTDDNWNG
-339 SDLINPDN
+339 NTLIDGTATIVDPDN

-358 VVGPWNTIEKEW
+358 VVGPWNTIEMRW

-387 IRGTMKFPEKVIRGS
+387 IRATMKFPEKVIRGS
-402 KDGEIRE
+402 RDGEIRE

-426 YHHTFQF
+426 YHHTFRF

-475 YAISIERVLEEK
+475 YSISIERVLEEK
-487 QKFKVYASLPLDE
+487 QKFKMYASLPLDE

-505 LPESDFEEY
+505 LPDTEFEEY
-514 KRDKEAYAHRLE
+514 KRDQEAYTSRLE
-526 RLNPDWWIDFPT
+526 RLNPDWWIDYGG
-538 VMSSTRPSVQ
+538 VMK

-554 NPKPIQCPSTQIW
+554 NPRPIQCPSTQIW

-580 PAGDKEDV
+580 PARDKEDV

-618 HNFHGMRSLVLG
+618 HNFRGMRSLVLG

-638 KGRHLVELSYNWGS
+638 KGRYLVELSYNWGN

>member
-1 MGVKIYKE
+1 
-9 GHTYPIYW
+9 
-17 AKKVGI
+17 
-23 GVWSSISVYV
+23 
-33 EGSATFTCPTGPGL
+33 
-47 DETYP
+47 
-52 EGVFVST
+52 
-59 PNGSEN
+59 
-65 TIYPR
+65 
-70 DYESIKDG
+70 
-78 KIVPGNLNLDT
+78 
-89 RVSVSNDT
+89 
-97 VTFFLRNDHEGEWI
+97 
-111 YTISVYGD
+111 
-119 DGESELKIGVEVEG
+119 
-133 EKENLGITM
+133 M

-149 SLDTILSV
+149 SLDTILST
-157 WRGDPREELPDWAII
+157 WRGDPREELPDWALI

-185 YAQKGSYRHLRGIF
+185 YAQKGSYRHLNGIF

-222 SRQPIGHPQ
+222 SREPIGHSNTPLQ
-231 AWGGHHGGWDKT
+231 
-243 DLKHKTRTTLIAA
+243 HKTRTTLIAA
-256 EIDTDRTWEYDDL
+256 EIYQDTTWVHDDL

-298 EAKGKVELLYDHSNS
+298 DAKGKVELLYDHSNS

-319 SEEDFD
+319 SEEDFNLEWDTDDSNWKGND
-325 IAWRSPEGDQEWGG
+325 ILDGTATIVD
-339 SDLINPDN
+339 PDN

-358 VVGPWNTIEKEW
+358 VVGPWNTIEMKW
-370 PESFEEM
+370 PETFEEM

-402 KDGEIRE
+402 RDGEIRE

-426 YHHTFQF
+426 YHHTFRF

-475 YAISIERVLEEK
+475 YAISIERVLGEK
-487 QKFKVYASLPLDE
+487 QKFKMYASLPLDE

-505 LPESDFEEY
+505 LPDTEFEEY
-514 KRDKEAYAHRLE
+514 KRDQEAYASRLE
-526 RLNPDWWIDFPT
+526 RLNPDWWMDYGHVIK
-538 VMSSTRPSVQ
+538 

-554 NPKPIQCPSTQIW
+554 NPKPIQCPRVHTW
-567 TREVFLPGFYDTR
+567 RREVFLPGFYDTR
-580 PAGDKEDV
+580 PARDKEDV

-638 KGRHLVELSYNWGS
+638 KGRYLVELSYNWGN

>member
-17 AKKVGI
+17 AKKVGL
-23 GVWSSISVYV
+23 GVWSSLSVYV
-33 EGSATFTCPTGPGL
+33 EGYAMFTC
-47 DETYP
+47 P

-78 KIVPGNLNLDT
+78 VIVPGNLNLDT
-89 RVSVSNDT
+89 RASVSDDT

-111 YTISVYGD
+111 YTISGYGD
-119 DGESELKIGVEVEG
+119 DGDFELKIGVEVEG

-149 SLDTILSV
+149 SLDTILST
-157 WRGDPREELPDWAII
+157 WRGDPREELPDWALI

-185 YAQKGSYRHLRGIF
+185 YAQKGSYRHLNGIF

-222 SRQPIGHPQ
+222 SREPIGHSNTPLQ
-231 AWGGHHGGWDKT
+231 
-243 DLKHKTRTTLIAA
+243 HKTRTTLIAA
-256 EIDTDRTWEYDDL
+256 EIDSDQTWEHDDL

-325 IAWRSPEGDQEWGG
+325 IQWETDDNWRGLLD
-339 SDLINPDN
+339 PDN

-358 VVGPWNTIEKEW
+358 VVGPWNTIEMKW
-370 PESFEEM
+370 PETFEEM

-402 KDGEIRE
+402 RDGEIRE

-426 YHHTFQF
+426 YHHTFRF

-438 KTYTRVVKIE
+438 KTYTRVVKIG

-487 QKFKVYASLPLDE
+487 QKFKMYASLPLDE

-505 LPESDFEEY
+505 LPEDEFNAY
-514 KRDKEAYAHRLE
+514 KADRETYANRLE
-526 RLNPDWWIDFPT
+526 RLNPDWWIDYGG
-538 VMSSTRPSVQ
+538 VIK
-548 FVAKGS
+548 FVAKKP
-554 NPKPIQCPSTQIW
+554 NPRPIQCPSSQIW

-580 PAGDKEDV
+580 PARDKEDV

-638 KGRHLVELSYNWGS
+638 KGRYLVELSYNWGN

>member
-1 MGVKIYKE
+1 MGVKIYSK
-9 GHTYPIYW
+9 GHERPIHW

-23 GVWSSISVYV
+23 GVWSSLSVYV
-33 EGSATFTCPTGPGL
+33 EGYAMFVCP
-47 DETYP
+47 D
-52 EGVFVST
+52 GVFVST
-59 PNGSEN
+59 PNGAEN

-78 KIVPGNLNLDT
+78 KIVPGNLNLDK
-89 RVSVSNDT
+89 RVSISDDT

-119 DGESELKIGVEVEG
+119 DGESELKIGVEVVG
-133 EKENLGITM
+133 EKENLATTM

-149 SLDTILSV
+149 SLDSILSV

-185 YAQKGSYRHLRGIF
+185 YAQKGSYRHLNGIF

-222 SRQPIGHPQ
+222 SREPIGYS
-231 AWGGHHGGWDKT
+231 KT
-243 DLKHKTRTTLIAA
+243 DLKHKTRTTLIAS
-256 EIDTDRTWEYDDL
+256 EITEDDTWAYDDL

-298 EAKGKVELLYDHSNS
+298 ESKGTVELLYDHSND

-319 SEEDFD
+319 SEEDFNLEWENDDSNWKGND
-325 IAWRSPEGDQEWGG
+325 ILD
-339 SDLINPDN
+339 PDN

-358 VVGPWNTIEKEW
+358 VTGPWGTIRSGW
-370 PESFEEM
+370 PETFDETPRM
-377 PNLFH
+377 FR

-402 KDGEIRE
+402 KDGELRE
-409 FSSNE
+409 FDSNE

-426 YHHTFQF
+426 YHHTFRF

-463 RKDRNPFLVPTD
+463 RKHRNPFLVPTN

-487 QKFKVYASLPLDE
+487 KKFKMYASLPLDE

-505 LPESDFEEY
+505 LPDDDFEEY
-514 KRDKEAYAHRLE
+514 KRDKEAYASRLE
-526 RLNPDWWIDFPT
+526 ARNPDWWIDPGR
-538 VMSSTRPSVQ
+538 VMK
-548 FVAKGS
+548 FVAKKPD
-554 NPKPIQCPSTQIW
+554 PKPIQCPSSQTW

-580 PAGDKEDV
+580 PARDKEDV

-611 SLQDLTV
+611 SLQDLTE
-618 HNFHGMRSLVLG
+618 HHFHGMRSLVLG

-638 KGRHLVELSYNWGS
+638 KGRYLVELSYNWGN

>member
-9 GHTYPIYW
+9 GHTRPIYW
-17 AKKVGI
+17 AKKVGL
-23 GVWSSISVYV
+23 GVWSSLSVYV

-65 TIYPR
+65 GPASSEADSIYPR

-78 KIVPGNLNLDT
+78 VIVPGNLNLDT
-89 RVSVSNDT
+89 RASVSDDT

-111 YTISVYGD
+111 YTISGYGD
-119 DGESELKIGVEVEG
+119 DGDFELKIGVEVEG

-149 SLDTILSV
+149 SLDTILST
-157 WRGDPREELPDWAII
+157 WRGDPREELPDWALI

-185 YAQKGSYRHLRGIF
+185 YAQKGSYRHLNGIF

-210 LTRHWTEDGYRY
+210 LIRHWTEDGYRY
-222 SRQPIGHPQ
+222 SREPIGRSNTPLQ
-231 AWGGHHGGWDKT
+231 
-243 DLKHKTRTTLIAA
+243 HKTRTTLIAA
-256 EIDTDRTWEYDDL
+256 EIYQDTTWVHDDL

-325 IAWRSPEGDQEWGG
+325 IQWDGSGGDTDWDS
-339 SDLINPDN
+339 SDLIDPDN
-347 PPSILIREVNG
+347 PPSILVREVNG
-358 VVGPWNTIEKEW
+358 VAGPWNTIEMRW
-370 PESFEEM
+370 PDTLEEM

-387 IRGTMKFPEKVIRGS
+387 IRATMKFPEKVIRGS
-402 KDGEIRE
+402 RDGEIRE

-426 YHHTFQF
+426 YHHTFRF

-463 RKDRNPFLVPTD
+463 RKDRNPFLVPTN

-487 QKFKVYASLPLDE
+487 QKFKMYASLPLDE

-505 LPESDFEEY
+505 LPEDEFNAY
-514 KRDKEAYAHRLE
+514 KADRDTYANRLE
-526 RLNPDWWIDFPT
+526 RLNPDWWVDFPT
-538 VMSSTRPSVQ
+538 VQAAGADFGGVIK
-548 FVAKGS
+548 FVAKKPD
-554 NPKPIQCPSTQIW
+554 PKPIQCPSSQTW

-580 PAGDKEDV
+580 PARDKEEV

-611 SLQDLTV
+611 SLQDLTE
-618 HNFHGMRSLVLG
+618 HEFHGMRSLILG
-630 YNSASPLK
+630 YNSASPPK
-638 KGRHLVELSYNWGS
+638 KGRYLVELSYNWGN

>member
-17 AKKVGI
+17 AKKVGL
-23 GVWSSISVYV
+23 GVWSSLSVYV
-33 EGSATFTCPTGPGL
+33 EGYARFTC
-47 DETYP
+47 P
-52 EGVFVST
+52 EGVFVSGS
-59 PNGSEN
+59 NGVEN

-78 KIVPGNLNLDT
+78 EIVPSNLNFDK
-89 RVSVSNDT
+89 RISVSDDT

-111 YTISVYGD
+111 YTINVYS

-157 WRGDPREELPDWAII
+157 WRGDPREELPDWALI

-185 YAQKGSYRHLRGIF
+185 YAQKGSYRHLNGIF

-222 SRQPIGHPQ
+222 SRQPIGHSNTPLQ
-231 AWGGHHGGWDKT
+231 
-243 DLKHKTRTTLIAA
+243 HKTRTTLIAS
-256 EIDTDRTWEYDDL
+256 EIDQDTTWAHDDL

-313 THTELS
+313 TYTELS

-325 IAWRSPEGDQEWGG
+325 LEWDTDDSNWKGN
-339 SDLINPDN
+339 DILDPDN
-347 PPSILIREVNG
+347 PSSILIREVNG
-358 VVGPWNTIEKEW
+358 VVGPWNTIEMRW

-426 YHHTFQF
+426 YHHTFRF

-475 YAISIERVLEEK
+475 YAISIERVLQEK
-487 QKFKVYASLPLDE
+487 QKFKMYASLPLDE

-505 LPESDFEEY
+505 LPEAEFEEY
-514 KRDKEAYAHRLE
+514 KRDREAYASRLE
-526 RLNPDWWIDFPT
+526 RLNPDWWMDFGG
-538 VMSSTRPSVQ
+538 VIK

-554 NPKPIQCPSTQIW
+554 NPKPIQCPSSQIW

-580 PAGDKEDV
+580 PAKDKEDV

-638 KGRHLVELSYNWGS
+638 KGRYLVELSYNWGD